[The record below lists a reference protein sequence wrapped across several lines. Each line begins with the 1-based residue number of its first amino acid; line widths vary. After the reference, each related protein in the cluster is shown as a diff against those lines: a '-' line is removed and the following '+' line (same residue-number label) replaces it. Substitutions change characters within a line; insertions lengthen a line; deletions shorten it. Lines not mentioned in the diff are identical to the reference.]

1 MNFELEAMK
10 TVDGNPERCTKDEA
24 EFWAIYER
32 LPPDAAGMRAAK
44 WLLDCA
50 DEGIVAAV
58 FIMLNQPDRSVQ
70 LVRRS

>member
-1 MNFELEAMK
+1 VNFELEAMK
-10 TVDGNPERCTKDEA
+10 TVDGNPERCTKEEA

-32 LPPDAAGMRAAK
+32 LPLDAAGVRVAK

-50 DEGIVAAV
+50 DGGIAEAV
-58 FIMLNQPDRSVQ
+58 FIMLNRPGCSVQ